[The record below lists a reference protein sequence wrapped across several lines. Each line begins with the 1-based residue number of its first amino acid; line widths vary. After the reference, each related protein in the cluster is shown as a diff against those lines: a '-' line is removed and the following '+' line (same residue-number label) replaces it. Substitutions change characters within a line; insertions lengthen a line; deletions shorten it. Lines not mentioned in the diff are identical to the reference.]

1 MDEKLQILLSF
12 LPRAILQ
19 PLTPEAV
26 EAVPAADRIGGLVVI
41 KKLPFRVGRESRVVE
56 TGGRPELDERRE
68 RGNREP
74 NNDLHLVDFG
84 HQLNICRNHFEID
97 RREEGYVLIDR
108 GSVCGTKIRGEDI
121 GKNAPLRDG
130 DLIGVGAVGSPYIYR
145 FISFD
150 EYELRRRTN

>member
-1 MDEKLQILLSF
+1 MDEKLQILLTF
-12 LPRAILQ
+12 LPLAILQ

-26 EAVPAADRIGGLVVI
+26 EAIPKDDRVGGLVVI
-41 KKLPFRVGRESRVVE
+41 KKFPFRVGRESRVVE
-56 TGGRPELDERRE
+56 TGGKPELDERRE
-68 RGNREP
+68 RGNSEP
-74 NNDLHLVDFG
+74 NNDLHLVDLG

-97 RREEGYVLIDR
+97 RCEDGYELTDR

-130 DLIGVGAVGSPYIYR
+130 DLIGVGAVGTPYIYR

-150 EYELRRRTN
+150 EYELRRKSG